1 MTTKRSAERCVVL
14 KIILCLITST
24 SIAVLVLQLRQQRLE
39 LNHQV
44 NQVHNEIE
52 GQQAKLWNQQLE
64 IAVFTAP
71 NAIAKTVDTHDL
83 KMVPRSPLPASASNW
98 AETAHNPDA
107 E

>member
-1 MTTKRSAERCVVL
+1 ML
-14 KIILCLITST
+14 KILLCFVSSTLIG
-24 SIAVLVLQLRQQRLE
+24 VLVLQLRQQRLE

-44 NQVHNEIE
+44 NQLHNDIE

-71 NAIAKTVDTHDL
+71 NAIAKTVSNHEL
-83 KMVPRSPLPASASNW
+83 KMVPRSPLPAQKANW
-98 AETAHNPDA
+98 VDGPADPDA